1 MKEHRNRGLQRERES
16 QRERSI
22 IKHRG
27 DRPRK
32 REVCVSEWEKTPQ
45 KQKRETERKSVIQS
59 REGGETVVVLVLVK
73 DAPSQQQHK

>member
-1 MKEHRNRGLQRERES
+1 MQSYCWRSERAQKHRGLQRERKT

-27 DRPRK
+27 DRPGK

-45 KQKRETERKSVIQS
+45 KQERETER
-59 REGGETVVVLVLVK
+59 EME
-73 DAPSQQQHK
+73 